1 MNTKRCGI
9 KRGRGS
15 RRGRR
20 RMLGVSRASQRYARE
35 FERAWT
41 PLIEDELRAVCER
54 AGVELTRCAEDG
66 FSPLGEG
73 LR

>member
-20 RMLGVSRASQRYARE
+20 RMLDVSRAFQRYTRE

-41 PLIEDELRAVCER
+41 PFIEDALRAACER
-54 AGVELTRCAEDG
+54 AGVERWYRTN
-66 FSPLGEG
+66 F
-73 LR
+73 